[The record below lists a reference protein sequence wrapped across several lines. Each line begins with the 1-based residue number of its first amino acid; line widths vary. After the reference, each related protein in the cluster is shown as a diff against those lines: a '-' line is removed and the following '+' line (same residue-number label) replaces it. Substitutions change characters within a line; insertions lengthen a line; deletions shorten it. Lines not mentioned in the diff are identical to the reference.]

1 MSSKHRSDGEGSIFQ
16 RKDGKWVAAIS
27 TGNDHTGKR
36 QRRTRITK
44 TRKEATK
51 KLQELRAEAAQ
62 GPKLTNENITL
73 TDWCHYWCEEFSP
86 LTASP
91 ATVTDYRWTLD
102 RYVLP
107 YIGKHRVRDLT
118 PLHCASF
125 QKSLLSKN
133 YATETVRH
141 ARRPLSAALR
151 HAELEGLILVSPLR
165 AVPQPKK
172 KPGIAKIKSLTREQ
186 AQTLLTV
193 AAESDP
199 VLHAVVALTLS
210 RGLRRGEAL
219 GLLKSHLDFDNEV
232 IHIQQRIREER
243 LLTRDGEYVI
253 ELLTAP
259 PKTFKSRRDLTL
271 SGEVKKALRRVLHQQ
286 KKDRL
291 AAGEAWHESDHVFT
305 TRLGKPLYPSNVSK
319 RLKRLLKENGLPD
332 VGAHALRHTWT
343 VLSMEAGVRVEEAQE
358 ALGHESIETT
368 KNIYAH
374 SVKGLAK
381 RAFDTFDESMI
392 VKTRLTGLP
401 HTAHNHER

>member
-51 KLQELRAEAAQ
+51 KLHELRTKAAQ

-73 TDWCHYWCEEFSP
+73 TDWCHYWCEEVSP

-91 ATVTDYRWTLD
+91 ATVSDYRWTLD
-102 RYVLP
+102 HYVLP
-107 YIGKHRVRDLT
+107 LIGKHRLRDLT
-118 PLHCASF
+118 PHHCASF
-125 QKSLLSKN
+125 QKALLDRGLSV
-133 YATETVRH
+133 ETVRH
-141 ARRPLSAALR
+141 ARRPLSAALKQ
-151 HAELEGLILVSPLR
+151 AERERIFIVTPLR
-165 AVPQPKK
+165 AIPQPKK
-172 KPGIAKIKSLTREQ
+172 KPGDAKIKALTREQ
-186 AQTLLTV
+186 AQTLF
-193 AAESDP
+193 AAAAKADP
-199 VLHAVVALTLS
+199 VLHAVVALTLG

-232 IHIQQRIREER
+232 IHIRQRIREER
-243 LLTRDGEYVI
+243 LRTRDGEYVI

-271 SGEVKKALRRVLHQQ
+271 SGEVAKALKRVLLQQ
-286 KKDRL
+286 KKNRL

-305 TRLGKPLYPSNVSK
+305 TKLGKPLYPSNVSTRITK
-319 RLKRLLKENGLPD
+319 LLKENGLPK
-332 VGAHALRHTWT
+332 VGAHAFRSTWT

-392 VKTRLTGLP
+392 VKHRPTGLP
-401 HTAHNHER
+401 NTAHNHER